1 MKLNLGIIRDS
12 NNKIKNHRS
21 LFKVIL
27 NPFLRYFFGMFLV
40 TQASDDNKISFY
52 QIRKTEIKKTLR
64 EELKNSWIYEL
75 NNNDLSPD
83 TNQNIYP

>member
-75 NNNDLSPD
+75 NNNDIIEFKRWL
-83 TNQNIYP
+83 I